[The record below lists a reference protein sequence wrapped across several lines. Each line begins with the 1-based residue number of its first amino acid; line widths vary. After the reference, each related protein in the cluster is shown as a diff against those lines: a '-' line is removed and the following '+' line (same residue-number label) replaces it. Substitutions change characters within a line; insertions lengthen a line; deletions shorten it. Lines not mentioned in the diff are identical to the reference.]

1 MAVDALGV
9 MPVAAAVGVG
19 SVRLWIRE
27 MAAAMRAMAMA
38 RVKTTTRPSW
48 KGREIRWGKNSR
60 PVRIAAFARGRWL
73 RMAGPRSCWMG
84 L

>member
-1 MAVDALGV
+1 MALEALGV
-9 MPVAAAVGVG
+9 MLVESAVGVG

-27 MAAAMRAMAMA
+27 AAAAMRAMTMA

-48 KGREIRWGKNSR
+48 KGLEIRSGKNSR
-60 PVRIAAFARGRWL
+60 PVRIALLARDRWP
-73 RMAGPRSCWMG
+73 RMAGPRSYRTG